1 MSISKIFFICA
12 LFICSNLNAQYQIKE
27 LTTQKG
33 VSIRAM
39 SVPSEKVIWASGSKG
54 MVAKSTNE
62 GLSFEWMQVKGY
74 EQRIDSVQ
82 TKIDSAQVINKQ
94 IDVKIDSVKENVVS
108 ITKEI
113 HHIDNTLTIVK
124 KQTDEKINT
133 VDKFSNAELEFFF
146 TNRYNESNTT
156 N

>member
-1 MSISKIFFICA
+1 MINKQNILLIIVVALLGYNIFTTNSIKTDV
-12 LFICSNLNAQYQIKE
+12 E
-27 LTTQKG
+27 
-33 VSIRAM
+33 
-39 SVPSEKVIWASGSKG
+39 
-54 MVAKSTNE
+54 
-62 GLSFEWMQVKGY
+62 GY
-74 EQRIDSVQ
+74 ERRIDSVQ
-82 TKIDSAQVINKQ
+82 TTIDSAQVVNKQ

-113 HHIDNTLTIVK
+113 HHIDNTITIVK

-146 TNRYNESNTT
+146 TNRYNESLHT

>member
-1 MSISKIFFICA
+1 LVLVIVLIGYNIF
-12 LFICSNLNAQYQIKE
+12 
-27 LTTQKG
+27 TTNN
-33 VSIRAM
+33 IR
-39 SVPSEKVIWASGSKG
+39 
-54 MVAKSTNE
+54 TD
-62 GLSFEWMQVKGY
+62 VKGY
-74 EQRIDSVQ
+74 EARIESVQ

-94 IDVKIDSVKENVVS
+94 IDVKIDSVKENVIS

-113 HHIDNTLTIVK
+113 HHIDNTITIVK

-146 TNRYNESNTT
+146 TNRYHQGNTA